1 MSSGYDM
8 YRETAIRTAP
18 PEQLIVLLYDGALR
32 FLDQAKTAM
41 ESGNDASQP
50 IGRTQ
55 DILVELTTSLDR
67 SAGTVAENLSRLY
80 DFWIQRLFA
89 AQINQDVTQIE
100 EVATM
105 VRELRDAWATVIM
118 QKRGPGQM
126 AAASLNARG

>member
-1 MSSGYDM
+1 MSNAYDT

-32 FLDQAKTAM
+32 FLEQAKTAM
-41 ESGNDASQP
+41 ENGKDASQP

-55 DILVELTTSLDR
+55 DILVELATSLDR

-80 DFWIQRLFA
+80 DFWIQRLFV
-89 AQINQDVTQIE
+89 AQINQDVRQIE

-105 VRELRDAWATVIM
+105 VRELRDAWATVIT

-126 AAASLNARG
+126 APATLNARG